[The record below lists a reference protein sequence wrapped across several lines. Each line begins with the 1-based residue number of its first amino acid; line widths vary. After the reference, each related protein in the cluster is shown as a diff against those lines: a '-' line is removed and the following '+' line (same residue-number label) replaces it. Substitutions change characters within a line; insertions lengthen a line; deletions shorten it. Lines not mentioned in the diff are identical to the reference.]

1 MSDGLCIWS
10 NITLA
15 RKYIKYWLIFN
26 MQRSLNSPRQRPIQ
40 AAKSCSGWSAFWIH
54 PQWNYF
60 IKKQRLNVDSFGAL
74 INSIYPVKNGHYCF
88 WQVPKG
94 FVWRTH
100 YQRQKHETDFLS
112 FYSSTIFKL
121 QGCFLIASSM
131 DWCAGIEGRVSPVP
145 KSLVLSFSTQPSL
158 PRAFIDHIL
167 SIVANHIQL
176 N

>member
-1 MSDGLCIWS
+1 MPKVVQDDRL
-10 NITLA
+10 
-15 RKYIKYWLIFN
+15 
-26 MQRSLNSPRQRPIQ
+26 
-40 AAKSCSGWSAFWIH
+40 SGSTHNETISSRNNGWM
-54 PQWNYF
+54 
-60 IKKQRLNVDSFGAL
+60 L
-74 INSIYPVKNGHYCF
+74 INLGPWSILIYPVKNGHYCF

-94 FVWRTH
+94 LSHYH

-112 FYSSTIFKL
+112 LYSSTILKL